1 MENVSKLAGVNEM
14 FPALVATRENNS
26 YRLSVFNFA
35 GLLIL
40 PVNIGLIGNRDLAR
54 ISNGVRPDLRT
65 VNSYSQLT
73 WIRKNL
79 S

>member
-1 MENVSKLAGVNEM
+1 M

-40 PVNIGLIGNRDLAR
+40 PVNIGFR
-54 ISNGVRPDLRT
+54 IHKTHKEILHVAGKLVKGISPAF
-65 VNSYSQLT
+65 
-73 WIRKNL
+73 
-79 S
+79 